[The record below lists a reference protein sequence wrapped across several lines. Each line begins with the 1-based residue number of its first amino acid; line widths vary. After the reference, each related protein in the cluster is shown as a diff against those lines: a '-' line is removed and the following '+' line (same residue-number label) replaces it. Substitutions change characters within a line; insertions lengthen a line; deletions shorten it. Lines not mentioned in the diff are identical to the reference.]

1 MKIGLGVILLL
12 LIFTSSFAK
21 KTSAVNVADQK
32 QLIAAIDKE
41 NEVVYNI
48 FLKSPDSARNMAE
61 HALLQ
66 SEKIKY
72 QYGIAQS
79 YYNIGTI
86 YWAQS
91 YYPIALFYMNTAL
104 ANASKADKLLLSD
117 IYSGIGR
124 VYADLGDYKKAMNSL
139 NKCKR
144 YAGDD
149 KTKLGEAYSE
159 ISYVY
164 LNLKEYDKALNSAIK
179 SLKLNQDVGEMQ
191 GAAIIYSRL
200 GDIYLAKNDYVRA
213 KAYDDTAFTNSTIL
227 KMNRLRAGMYLAYA
241 ELNNHAKKYDDAI
254 VFAKKAVALYDSI
267 GVMSGLANGYK
278 AIITFYQAKN
288 DITSALRYEKK
299 YNHTQDSLN
308 TIDKVKSTQLI
319 QNYFAL
325 NSRLTHMA
333 EMEKKNEE
341 NKAKIEFQHSIINI
355 LVLSLVVVIILLS
368 VTYYF
373 YEQKKLLSD
382 KLRQQHEE
390 LSAQKALTETQ
401 AANLEEVNSL
411 KDKMMAVIGHDLRT
425 PIANLH
431 NILELFEGDYLTPEE
446 VHVLMKDVSPIVKGT
461 ELTLS
466 NLLDWAGNQIK
477 GRSVDISRIDMFLLG
492 AEMEQTFR
500 HLLKQKQLQFIN
512 TAKPGQLAYADE
524 NHIKVIL
531 RNLISNA
538 IKFTG
543 NEGKITLATAADGDK
558 LVISIEDTGIGMTTA
573 QIERLFAQDTHFS
586 QSGTMGE
593 KGTGLG
599 LLLSTELI
607 ELNGGKL
614 AVASELGRG
623 SRFYFSLK
631 LVK

>member
-1 MKIGLGVILLL
+1 MKIGFGVALLL

-21 KTSAVNVADQK
+21 NTSSPSPDDQK
-32 QLIAAIDKE
+32 ALVVAIDSE
-41 NEVVYNI
+41 NEGVYNI

-61 HALLQ
+61 HALLL

-72 QYGIAQS
+72 KHGIAQS

-91 YYPIALFYMNTAL
+91 YYPIALFYMSTAL
-104 ANASKADKLLLSD
+104 ANASKGDRMLLSD
-117 IYSGIGR
+117 IYGGTGR
-124 VYADLGDYKKAMNSL
+124 VYADLGDYKKAMYNL
-139 NKCKR
+139 YKCKR
-144 YAGDD
+144 YAGND

-164 LNLKEYDKALNSAIK
+164 LKQHEYDKALNMAEL
-179 SLKLNQDVGEMQ
+179 SLKLNQDVGELQ

-200 GDIYLAKNDYVRA
+200 GDIYLAKNDYVSA

-227 KMNRLRAGMYLAYA
+227 KMNRLRAGMFLSYA
-241 ELNNHAKKYDDAI
+241 ELNKRYKKYDNVI

-278 AIITFYQAKN
+278 AIIAAYEAKN
-288 DITSALRYEKK
+288 DDKSALRYEKS

-319 QNYFAL
+319 QNYFSL
-325 NSRLTHMA
+325 NERLNRLA

-341 NKAKIEFQHSIINI
+341 SKAKIEFQHTIINI
-355 LVLSLVVVIILLS
+355 LVASLVLVVILLS
-368 VTYYF
+368 ITYYY
-373 YEQKKLLSD
+373 YEQKKLLSN
-382 KLRQQHEE
+382 KLKQQHEE
-390 LSAQKALTETQ
+390 LSAQKTLTETQ
-401 AANLEEVNSL
+401 AANLEDVNSL

-431 NILELFEGDYLTPEE
+431 NILELFEGDYLTAEE
-446 VHVLMKDVSPIVKGT
+446 VHVLMKDISPIVKGT

-466 NLLDWAGNQIK
+466 NLLDWAGSQIK
-477 GRSVDISRIDMFLLG
+477 GRAVTTSKIDIFLLG

-500 HLLKQKQLQFIN
+500 HLLKQKQIRFIN
-512 TAKPGQLAYADE
+512 TAKPGQLVLADE
-524 NHIKVIL
+524 NNIKIIL

-543 NEGKITLATAADGDK
+543 NEGQITLAANTDADK
-558 LVISIEDTGIGMTTA
+558 LTISIEDTGIGMTMA
-573 QIERLFAQDTHFS
+573 EIEKLFSSDTHFS
-586 QSGTMGE
+586 QSGTLGE

-599 LLLSTELI
+599 LLLCQELI
-607 ELNGGKL
+607 ALNGGKL
-614 AVASELGRG
+614 AANSVPGEGSE
-623 SRFYFSLK
+623 FYFSLRLAK
-631 LVK
+631 

>member
-1 MKIGLGVILLL
+1 MKIGFGVIVLL

-21 KTSAVNVADQK
+21 NTSSAPTDNQK
-32 QLIAAIDKE
+32 ALVVAIDSE

-61 HALLQ
+61 HALLL

-72 QYGIAQS
+72 KHGIAQS
-79 YYNIGTI
+79 YYNIGSI

-104 ANASKADKLLLSD
+104 ANTSKADKMMLSD
-117 IYSGIGR
+117 IYSGTGR
-124 VYADLGDYKKAMNSL
+124 VYADLGDYKKAMYNL

-164 LNLKEYDKALNSAIK
+164 LKQHEYDKALSAAER
-179 SLKLNQDVGEMQ
+179 SLKLNQDVGELQ
-191 GAAIIYSRL
+191 GAAIVYSRL

-227 KMNRLRAGMYLAYA
+227 KMNRLRAGMYLSYA
-241 ELNNHAKKYDDAI
+241 ELNNRFKKYDDVI
-254 VFAKKAVALYDSI
+254 VLAKKAVALYDSI

-278 AIITFYQAKN
+278 AIIAAYEAKN
-288 DITSALRYEKK
+288 DPKNALRYEKN
-299 YNHTQDSLN
+299 YTHTQDSLN

-319 QNYFAL
+319 QNYFSLDARL
-325 NSRLTHMA
+325 NRLA

-341 NKAKIEFQHSIINI
+341 SKAKIEFQHTIINI
-355 LVLSLVVVIILLS
+355 LVASLVLVVILLS
-368 VTYYF
+368 ITYYF

-382 KLRQQHEE
+382 KLKQQHEE
-390 LSAQKALTETQ
+390 LSAQKTLTETQ

-411 KDKMMAVIGHDLRT
+411 KNKMMAVIGHDLRT

-431 NILELFEGDYLTPEE
+431 NILELFEGDYLTAEE

-466 NLLDWAGNQIK
+466 NLLDWAGSQIK
-477 GRSVDISRIDMFLLG
+477 GRALDISKIDVFLLG

-512 TAKPGQLAYADE
+512 QAKPGELAFADE

-543 NEGKITLATAADGDK
+543 NEGKITLAATTDGDK
-558 LVISIEDTGIGMTTA
+558 LVISIADTGIGMTTA

-614 AVASELGRG
+614 AVASEQGRG
-623 SRFYFSLK
+623 SKFYFSLP